1 MNRKLYTVLAAGA
14 LMLGLGGP
22 EAAAAASPDRT
33 FTRLNVGGVD
43 PHLRPAMLDSSRQV
57 TVILQLADKPV
68 LARSGLTRAEQL
80 AVKKQLASAQANLG
94 QGLAANQARI
104 LGSYQVAYNGIKV
117 QVAVSRLAVLAALP
131 GVVAIRPVPIYTI
144 DNTAG
149 VPFIGADTAWQN
161 TGATGS
167 GVGIAVIDTGID
179 YYHADFGGSGN
190 PADFANDNGLTIGT
204 PAFPSAKVVGGTDF
218 VGDDY
223 NASAPAGSP
232 KLIPHPDPDPLDCFG
247 HGSHVAGTAAGEGVL
262 STGSTF
268 MGPYDSSTLGSHSF
282 KVGPGV
288 APQASIYALRV
299 FGCEGSTNVVTDA
312 LEWVANRN
320 LTNPGS
326 IGVVNMSL
334 GSVFGRDTDPDSI
347 ASNNLVDS
355 GVVVVASAGNS
366 GTNAYVTGSP
376 ASASKVISVAAVEAL
391 PSLPGANIGVG
402 SGIQAIN
409 ANASPGL
416 PVTGTLEVLSDGA
429 GGIALGCSAS
439 EYSGVTSGAI
449 VVTQRGVCAR
459 VDRATLGQ
467 AAGAGAVIMVNNAA
481 GLPPFEGDIPGVT
494 IPFLG
499 VPNTVAAALQGAN
512 GTSVTMTSAGLIAN
526 PNFKRLASFTSG
538 GPRNGDSGAKP
549 DVTAPGVSV
558 ASVGMG
564 TGTGSA
570 RMSGTSMAAPN
581 TSGVAALVRQHN
593 PTWSPGQVK
602 AAIMNTADATSG
614 HVLSYNFR
622 TAGSGAVQAQRAVDT
637 AGLATTGS
645 GTSSLS
651 FGYEP
656 LNGVYSETQQI
667 TLWNTSASP
676 ITYNIA
682 SDNAMGTVTPAN
694 VTVGAGG
701 SATVNVTLSLTAAQ
715 VAALPSVDVFLG
727 AVGWGAV
734 FSSRGAITAT
744 PSSVGPGLYSLR
756 VPWILVPRGLS
767 NVTVGPKAAYTQ
779 SRGIAHTS
787 VSLSNSG
794 IHTGHADVYAWGL
807 HDGSGD
813 GFEEMDIRDVGV
825 QSFPAGSDSSVPD
838 DRYIVFAVNSYGTSS
853 TGAVHEFD
861 IAIDTNNNGKVD
873 YFVVGVD
880 FGAVTADSFDGRV
893 ASFTFDAKGN
903 LIDAFVGDSPM
914 NGSTLLLPAFGSDLG
929 LKKGNSDFNYS
940 VAGFS
945 LEHSG
950 TVDMVPGSARFD
962 AWKPAVS
969 QANFIELAPSAR
981 ATLQLWVDRGK
992 FASAPTKGWLVV
1004 SLDDANGAAQADEIP
1019 IGALPPFP

>member
-1 MNRKLYTVLAAGA
+1 MNRKLFTLLAVGALVLA
-14 LMLGLGGP
+14 LGGP
-22 EAAAAASPDRT
+22 EATAAASLDRT

-68 LARSGLTRAEQL
+68 LARGGLTRAQKL
-80 AVKKQLASAQANLG
+80 AVKKQLASTQANLG
-94 QGLAANQARI
+94 QGLAANQARV

-117 QVAVSRLAVLAALP
+117 QVAVSRLAALAALP
-131 GVVAIRPVPIYTI
+131 GVVAILPVSTYTI
-144 DNTAG
+144 DNTAS

-190 PADFANDNGLTIGT
+190 PAAFANDNGLTIGT
-204 PAFPSAKVVGGTDF
+204 PAFPNAKVVGGTDF

-247 HGSHVAGTAAGEGVL
+247 HGSHVAGTAAGQGVL
-262 STGSTF
+262 SSGSTF
-268 MGPYDSSTLGSHSF
+268 TGPYDSSTLGSHSF

-299 FGCEGSTNVVTDA
+299 FGCAGSTNVVTDA
-312 LEWVANRN
+312 LEWVANKN
-320 LTNPGS
+320 LSSPGS

-376 ASASKVISVAAVEAL
+376 ASASKVISVAAIEAL

-402 SGIQAIN
+402 GGIQAIN
-409 ANASPGL
+409 ANASSGL

-439 EYSGVTSGAI
+439 DYSGVTSGAI

-467 AAGAGAVIMVNNAA
+467 AAGAAAVIMVNNAV

-499 VPNTVAAALQGAN
+499 VSNADGPALQGAN
-512 GTSVTMTSAGLIAN
+512 GTSVTVTSAGLIPN

-549 DVTAPGVSV
+549 DVAAPGVSV

-581 TSGVAALVRQHN
+581 TAGVAALVRQNN
-593 PTWSPGQVK
+593 PTWSSAQVK
-602 AAIMNTADATSG
+602 AALMNTADATSG
-614 HVLSYNFR
+614 HILSYNFR
-622 TAGSGAVQAQRAVDT
+622 TAGSGVVQAQRAVDT

-645 GTSSLS
+645 ATSSLS
-651 FGYEP
+651 FGYRP
-656 LNGVYSETQQI
+656 LSGAYSETQQV

-676 ITYNIA
+676 ITYNLA
-682 SDNAMGTVTPAN
+682 SDSANASVSPAN
-694 VTVGAGG
+694 VTVAAGG
-701 SATVNVTLSLTAAQ
+701 SATVNVTVSRTAAQ
-715 VAALPSVDVFLG
+715 VAALGTVDVFLG
-727 AVGWGAV
+727 APWGGV
-734 FSSRGAITAT
+734 NSQRGAIIAT
-744 PSSVGPGLYSLR
+744 PTSAGPGLYSLR

-767 NVTVGPKAAYTQ
+767 NVTAGPKAPYTQ
-779 SRGIAHTS
+779 SSGIARTS

-794 IHTGHADVYAWGL
+794 IHTGHADLYAWGL
-807 HDGSGD
+807 HDASGD

-825 QSFPAGSDSSVPD
+825 QSFPAGGDSSVPN
-838 DRYIVFAVNSYGTSS
+838 DRYIVFSVNSYGTSS
-853 TGAVHEFD
+853 TGAIHEFD

-880 FGAVTADSFDGRV
+880 FGAVTADAFDGRV

-903 LIDAFVGDSPM
+903 LIDAFIGDAPM

-945 LEHSG
+945 LEHPG
-950 TVDMVPGSARFD
+950 TVDVVPGSARFD

-969 QANFIELAPSAR
+969 QANFVELAPAAG
-981 ATLQLWVDRGK
+981 ATLQLSVDRGK

-1004 SLDDANGAAQADEIP
+1004 SLDDPNGAAQADEIP
-1019 IGALPPFP
+1019 IGTLPPF